1 MLYSADAFTAVVV
14 VGVTD
19 VAAALAA
26 VGAFFWH
33 NSSATRAIRAMQL
46 VSEKLLNQQTG
57 KREKGVRGSRRKKER
72 K

>member
-1 MLYSADAFTAVVV
+1 MVVGVAAAVAVV
-14 VGVTD
+14 VGVD
-19 VAAALAA
+19 VAV

-57 KREKGVRGSRRKKER
+57 KRE
-72 K
+72 